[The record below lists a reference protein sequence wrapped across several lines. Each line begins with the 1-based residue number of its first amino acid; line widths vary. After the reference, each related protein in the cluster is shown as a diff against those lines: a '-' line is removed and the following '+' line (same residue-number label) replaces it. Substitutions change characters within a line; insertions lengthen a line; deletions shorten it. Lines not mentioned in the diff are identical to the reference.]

1 MITRLSPSETEN
13 RLYFEKACDGVR
25 VKICCGASE
34 SGPLQATNHPDFIH
48 VLDGCLCVECMDRP
62 EQVFTAGETLVIPKG
77 VICRTTA
84 SEAARFYVMS
94 FTDPQSPADPVAGVI
109 RLDPTSPTTEISV
122 ADRSQFLGA
131 VPRHFKKPVYNSPCG
146 RFLVA
151 KWESDAFERA
161 PAPFNRHELMIFLGG
176 RVTLSDGA
184 SLSKDFSTGHIAF
197 VPHHALYKWASTEF
211 VSKFYCIVMP
221 AKQ

>member
-48 VLDGCLCVECMDRP
+48 VLGGCLCVECMDRP

-131 VPRHFKKPVYNSPCG
+131 VPRHFKKSVYNSPRG

-161 PAPFNRHELMIFLGG
+161 SAPFNRHELMIFLGG

-184 SLSKDFSTGHIAF
+184 SLSEDFSTGHIAF